1 LSDRALGPTFETRK
15 ETDMKET
22 EFPGMGKVR
31 QKFEALSLDNVTREL
46 KEGIARSGLKER
58 LKANDEVAVTAG
70 SRGIANIAQITATI
84 VEELKKLGTRPFIV
98 PAMGSHGGARA
109 EGQIEV
115 LASYG
120 ITEDSVGAPVRSS
133 MEVVKVGEIKNHVP
147 VFMDK
152 MSLGSDAIVVVN
164 RIKPHTSFR
173 GPFESGLMKMLAIG
187 LGKHKGASL
196 VHSFGSKGLR
206 EMVPEAARVMMRE
219 ANFVLGVGIVE
230 NAYDETARIVVLDPE
245 EFEKEE
251 PHLLEEARDLMP
263 HLPFDDTDIL
273 IVDEIGKNISGTGM
287 DTNIIGRLLIRGEKE
302 FKKPEI
308 NKIIVLDV
316 TPSSHGNAIGV
327 GLADIIT
334 RRLANK
340 IDYHAM
346 YTNVL
351 TSGFLN
357 RAFVP
362 LTCETDKEAIAT
374 AIGTF
379 KGKDPDRVRV
389 MRIKNTL
396 QIEKLYISESLLQE
410 ARTRDDIQILG
421 EMKPMKFDTQGHL
434 VGGDYA

>member
-1 LSDRALGPTFETRK
+1 
-15 ETDMKET
+15 MKET
-22 EFPGMGKVR
+22 KFPGMVKIQ
-31 QKFEALSLDNVTREL
+31 QKFEAPSLDNVARKL
-46 KEGIARSGLKER
+46 RDGIARSGLKER

-70 SRGIANIAQITATI
+70 SRGIANITQITATI
-84 VEELKKLGTRPFIV
+84 VEELKKLGARPFIV
-98 PAMGSHGGARA
+98 PAMGSHGGATA

-120 ITEDSVGAPVRSS
+120 ITEDSVGAPIRSS
-133 MEVVKVGEIKNHVP
+133 MEVAKVGEIKDHVP

-152 MSLGSDAIVVVN
+152 IALGSDAIVAIN

-196 VHSFGSKGLR
+196 VHSFGSRGLR

-219 ANFVLGVGIVE
+219 ANFILGVGILE
-230 NAYDETARIVVLDPE
+230 NAYDETARIVVLAPE
-245 EFEKEE
+245 EFEREE
-251 PHLLEEARDLMP
+251 PRLLDQARRLMP
-263 HLPFDDTDIL
+263 RLPFDDIDIL
-273 IVDEIGKNISGTGM
+273 VVDEIGKNISGTGM
-287 DTNIIGRLLIRGEKE
+287 DTNIIGRLLMRGEKE
-302 FKKPEI
+302 FEKPEI

-327 GLADIIT
+327 GLADITT
-334 RRLANK
+334 RKLINK

-357 RAFVP
+357 RSFVP

-379 KGKDPDRVRV
+379 RREDPEELKV
-389 MRIKNTL
+389 MRIRNTL
-396 QIEKLYISESLLQE
+396 QIQRLYISGSLLQE

-421 EMKPMKFDTQGHL
+421 EMKPMRFDPQGHL

>member
-1 LSDRALGPTFETRK
+1 
-15 ETDMKET
+15 
-22 EFPGMGKVR
+22 
-31 QKFEALSLDNVTREL
+31 
-46 KEGIARSGLKER
+46 
-58 LKANDEVAVTAG
+58 
-70 SRGIANIAQITATI
+70 
-84 VEELKKLGTRPFIV
+84 
-98 PAMGSHGGARA
+98 
-109 EGQIEV
+109 
-115 LASYG
+115 
-120 ITEDSVGAPVRSS
+120 
-133 MEVVKVGEIKNHVP
+133 
-147 VFMDK
+147 
-152 MSLGSDAIVVVN
+152 
-164 RIKPHTSFR
+164 
-173 GPFESGLMKMLAIG
+173 MKMLAIG
-187 LGKHKGASL
+187 LGKHEGASL

-206 EMVPEAARVMMRE
+206 EMVPEAAKVMMRG
-219 ANFVLGVGIVE
+219 ANFVLGVGILE

-263 HLPFDDTDIL
+263 HLPFDDIDIL

-308 NKIIVLDV
+308 NKIIVFDV

-327 GLADIIT
+327 GLADITT
-334 RRLANK
+334 RKLVNK

-362 LTCETDKEAIAT
+362 LTCETDKEAITTAT
-374 AIGTF
+374 GTF

>member
-1 LSDRALGPTFETRK
+1 
-15 ETDMKET
+15 MKEM
-22 EFPGMGKVR
+22 ESPSMVKIR
-31 QKFEALSLDNVTREL
+31 QKFEAPRLGNVPQEL
-46 KEGIARSGLKER
+46 KEKVARSRLNER
-58 LKANDEVAVTAG
+58 VKPNDEVAVTAG
-70 SRGIANIAQITATI
+70 SRGIANIVQITATV
-84 VEELKKLGTRPFIV
+84 VEELKKLGARPFIV
-98 PAMGSHGGARA
+98 PAMGSHGGATA

-115 LASYG
+115 LAGYG
-120 ITEDSVGAPVRSS
+120 VTEDSVGAPIRSS
-133 MEVVKVGEIKNHVP
+133 MEVVKIGEIKDHVP
-147 VFMDK
+147 VLMDK
-152 MSLGSDAIVVVN
+152 IALRSDAIVVVN

-187 LGKHKGASL
+187 LGKHEGASL

-206 EMVPEAARVMMRE
+206 EMVPEAARVMMRQ

-251 PHLLEEARDLMP
+251 PGLLEEARNLMP
-263 HLPFDDTDIL
+263 HLPFDETDVL

-302 FKKPEI
+302 FEKPEI
-308 NKIIVLDV
+308 SKIIVLDV
-316 TPSSHGNAIGV
+316 TLSSHGNAIGV
-327 GLADIIT
+327 GLADITT
-334 RRLANK
+334 RRLINK

-362 LTCETDKEAIAT
+362 LICETDKEAIAT
-374 AIGTF
+374 AVGTF
-379 KGKDPDRVRV
+379 KRKDPHRLKV

-396 QIEKLYISESLLQE
+396 EIEKLYISEVLLEE
-410 ARTRDDIQILG
+410 ARARDDIQILG
-421 EMKPMKFDTQGHL
+421 EMEPMKFDTQGNL